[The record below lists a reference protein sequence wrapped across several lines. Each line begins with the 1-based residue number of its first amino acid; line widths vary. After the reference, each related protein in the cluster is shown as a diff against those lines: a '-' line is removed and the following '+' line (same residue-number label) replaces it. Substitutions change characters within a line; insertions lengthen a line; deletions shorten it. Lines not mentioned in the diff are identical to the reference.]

1 MRLTAVKQAS
11 IELFINGVSQGFE
24 DILTMDGLESIA
36 SFIGTPHG
44 HSTAWMPYIA
54 LGSGDT
60 GPSTESEH
68 LETEQLRQVAVATSD
83 GITYQVQ
90 TTFAI
95 AAAFILREVGIL
107 SKAAGGQLAAHWA
120 LTSDIV
126 LAIGDSV
133 IVICKI
139 YIA

>member
-1 MRLTAVKQAS
+1 MQLKAEKRAS
-11 IELFINGVSQGFE
+11 IELFINGVSYGSE
-24 DILTMDGLESIA
+24 DVLTMDGLESIA
-36 SFIGTPHG
+36 SFAGTPQG
-44 HSTAWMPYIA
+44 HSTAWMPQIA

-60 GPSTESEH
+60 GPSTESRH
-68 LETEQLRQVAVATSD
+68 LETEVLRQAATITSD
-83 GITYQVQ
+83 GITYQAQ

-95 AAAFILREVGIL
+95 AAAFVLREVSLQAKAQGGRM
-107 SKAAGGQLAAHWA
+107 AAGWA
-120 LTSDIV
+120 LTSDIS